1 MAVVAL
7 IVTLSAVESAVPSF
21 TVKPSTY
28 APSSSAVNVGL
39 TTVASERVALLPAG
53 FDVKRQVYVN
63 VSALAS
69 ELNEPSSVTSVV
81 VLMF

>member
-1 MAVVAL
+1 M

-53 FDVKRQVYVN
+53 FDVKRQVYVK
-63 VSALAS
+63 VSLLASSAL
-69 ELNEPSSVTSVV
+69 EDPSSVTTVV